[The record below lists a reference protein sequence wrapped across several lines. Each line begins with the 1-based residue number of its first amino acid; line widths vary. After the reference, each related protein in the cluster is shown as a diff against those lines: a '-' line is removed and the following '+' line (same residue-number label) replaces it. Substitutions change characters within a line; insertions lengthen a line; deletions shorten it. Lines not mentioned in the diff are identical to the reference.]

1 MVLWQWLQRVT
12 AETVAT
18 AAGFQPSW
26 RYVLTVLLLPT
37 IIGLLLAGVL
47 GLVEKIAGRRLNG
60 GSL

>member
-1 MVLWQWLQRVT
+1 MGLWQWLQRVT

-26 RYVLTVLLLPT
+26 RYMLAVLLLPAV
-37 IIGLLLAGVL
+37 IGLLLAGVL
-47 GLVEKIAGRRLNG
+47 GLVERIAGRRLDG